1 MSRTTNAQTVN
12 IGDAKARLSYLIARA
27 EAGEDV
33 IVARDGAP
41 AVRLVPVDTP
51 VSETVAL
58 LRRERARRPQVS
70 AADVRAARE
79 QGRA

>member
-1 MSRTTNAQTVN
+1 MSRIANARTVD

-33 IVARDGAP
+33 IVARDGTP

-58 LRRERARRPQVS
+58 LRRERARHPQVP

>member
-1 MSRTTNAQTVN
+1 MSRTTNARTVN

-41 AVRLVPVDTP
+41 AVRLVPLETP

-58 LRRERARRPQVS
+58 LRRERARRPHVS
-70 AADVRAARE
+70 AADVHAAKE

>member
-1 MSRTTNAQTVN
+1 MIVD
-12 IGDAKARLSYLIARA
+12 GFE

-33 IVARDGAP
+33 IAERDGAP
-41 AVRLVPVDTP
+41 VACLVQLGVPVG
-51 VSETVAL
+51 ETVAL

-70 AADVRAARE
+70 AADIRAAKE

>member
-1 MSRTTNAQTVN
+1 MIVD
-12 IGDAKARLSYLIARA
+12 GFE

-33 IVARDGAP
+33 IVERDSAP
-41 AVRLVPVDTP
+41 VVSPVPLDASVG
-51 VSETVAL
+51 ETVAL

-70 AADVRAARE
+70 AADIRAAKE

>member
-1 MSRTTNAQTVN
+1 MPRPIN
-12 IGDAKARLSYLIARA
+12 IGDAKARLSHLIARA

-33 IVARDGAP
+33 VIARDGVP
-41 AVRLVPVDTP
+41 AARLVPVNVP
-51 VSETVAL
+51 LGETIAR

-70 AADVRAARE
+70 AADIRAAKE

>member
-1 MSRTTNAQTVN
+1 MPRP
-12 IGDAKARLSYLIARA
+12 IDFGDAKARLSHLIARA

-33 IVARDGAP
+33 VIARDGVP
-41 AVRLVPVDTP
+41 ATRLVA
-51 VSETVAL
+51 VSAPLGETIAR

-70 AADVRAARE
+70 AADIRAAKE